1 MGRFF
6 IMPSGENFKLPL
18 QLEGKVVSMQYVD
31 TVTSADSMRGAK
43 SQDYMPDRS
52 VYSDQEQS
60 GVDTKDVAA
69 DSVTAVNSQQS
80 LLQGGMA
87 KAKEHA
93 EEKKELSEEEL
104 AEQKKKAKEL
114 SDKLN
119 VQNIGL
125 TFSVSDVTSDT
136 VINVTNRS
144 TEDLVRQIPS
154 EDLIRFQKMISDFE
168 EKTKNAPAQKLGG
181 MDVKNA
187 LKGLIL
193 DETV

>member
-1 MGRFF
+1 M
-6 IMPSGENFKLPL
+6 
-18 QLEGKVVSMQYVD
+18 SMQYVD

-52 VYSDQEQS
+52 VYNDQEQTA
-60 GVDTKDVAA
+60 VDTRDVSA
-69 DSVTAVNSQQS
+69 DSVKAVSSQQA
-80 LLQGGMA
+80 LVQGGMA
-87 KAKEHA
+87 KAKEQA
-93 EEKKELSEEEL
+93 EEKKELTDEEL

-119 VQNIGL
+119 IQNIGL
-125 TFSVSDVTSDT
+125 TFSVNDDTSDT

-168 EKTKNAPAQKLGG
+168 EKTKNAPAQKHGG
-181 MDVKNA
+181 ADAKTA

>member
-1 MGRFF
+1 
-6 IMPSGENFKLPL
+6 
-18 QLEGKVVSMQYVD
+18 MQYVD

-52 VYSDQEQS
+52 IYNDQEQT
-60 GVDTKDVAA
+60 GVDTKNVSA
-69 DSVTAVNSQQS
+69 DSVKAVSSQQA
-80 LLQGGMA
+80 LAQGSMA
-87 KAKEHA
+87 KAKEQS
-93 EEKKELSEEEL
+93 EEKKELTDEEL

-119 VQNIGL
+119 IQNIGL
-125 TFSVSDVTSDT
+125 TFSVNDDTSGT

-168 EKTKNAPAQKLGG
+168 EKTKNEPAQKFGG
-181 MDVKNA
+181 TDAKTA

-193 DETV
+193 DETVQR